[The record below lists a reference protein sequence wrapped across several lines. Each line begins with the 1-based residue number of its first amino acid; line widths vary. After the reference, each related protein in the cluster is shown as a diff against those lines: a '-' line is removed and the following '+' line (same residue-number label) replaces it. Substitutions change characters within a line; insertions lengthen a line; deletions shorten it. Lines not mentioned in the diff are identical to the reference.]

1 MTCHSFHSH
10 LLSRVYSTKVAIN
23 KAAWAARDLYYQNV
37 PGGGPAFEA
46 FLRSGLA
53 LKPHAPRLR
62 VVTFDRERL
71 SFLLGPGGQTKRA
84 IELEFD
90 CVLDVGDV
98 PDTGDEAAGGGTTT
112 DRGVLG
118 GGGATT
124 TAAGSTSTSS
134 KECVVHVFGATKA
147 SCDAAT
153 KVVQEL
159 VCDVAKGAVLRG
171 TITELRD
178 FGALVD
184 VLRGRAGLLHITEV
198 VRRHFFGIDERRR
211 RSICVGRQNAIFPLS
226 FR

>member
-1 MTCHSFHSH
+1 M
-10 LLSRVYSTKVAIN
+10 AIT
-23 KAAWAARDLYYQNV
+23 KAAWAARDLYYQNL

-98 PDTGDEAAGGGTTT
+98 PDSEEAAAGGRA

-118 GGGATT
+118 GGGSSSSVSGSGSGGSSNGAT
-124 TAAGSTSTSS
+124 AGATSSSS

-159 VCDVAKGAVLRG
+159 VCDVVKGAVLRS
-171 TITELRD
+171 TVTELRD

-198 VRRHFFGIDERRR
+198 SRRCIEEFCRENMLEK
-211 RSICVGRQNAIFPLS
+211 V
-226 FR
+226 

>member
-1 MTCHSFHSH
+1 M
-10 LLSRVYSTKVAIN
+10 AIN
-23 KAAWAARDLYYQNV
+23 KAKWAARDLYYQNV

-98 PDTGDEAAGGGTTT
+98 PDTGDEAGGGGAT

-118 GGGATT
+118 GGSSSGGGGNGNGSGSSATT
-124 TAAGSTSTSS
+124 AAAAGSTSTSS

-159 VCDVAKGAVLRG
+159 VCDVVKGAVLRG

-184 VLRGRAGLLHITEV
+184 VLRGRAGLLHITEA
-198 VRRHFFGIDERRR
+198 RRH
-211 RSICVGRQNAIFPLS
+211 
-226 FR
+226 